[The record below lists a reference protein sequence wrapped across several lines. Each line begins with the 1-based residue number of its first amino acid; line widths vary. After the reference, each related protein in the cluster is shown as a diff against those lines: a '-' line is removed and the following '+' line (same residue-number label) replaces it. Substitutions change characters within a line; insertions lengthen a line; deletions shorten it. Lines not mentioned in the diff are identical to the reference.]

1 VLKVHFVKNL
11 SANDYVTTQERQA
24 AMPKSGAHTHKA
36 ILNAA
41 NRIVI
46 EQGVERLTLEQVAA
60 EAGISKGG
68 LLYHFP
74 TKEAL
79 IKGMIDLYLERF
91 TEDFNGTAEK
101 DGEPAG
107 RWNRSYLTTTFAD
120 NQRTPRMS
128 SGLLAAVATDP
139 GLLAPLQE
147 RFREWVALL
156 DQDGIDPTTAAI
168 VRLVADGLWLVE
180 LFGLSSPDEAAK
192 VKILQAMQDLIRRS
206 SGQQM

>member
-1 VLKVHFVKNL
+1 
-11 SANDYVTTQERQA
+11 
-24 AMPKSGAHTHKA
+24 MPKSGFYTQQA

-41 NRIVI
+41 NRIVL

-60 EAGISKGG
+60 AAGISKGG

-74 TKEAL
+74 NKEAL
-79 IKGMIDLYLERF
+79 IKGMINHYLERF
-91 TEDFNGTAEK
+91 TQDFSRAADAEGED
-101 DGEPAG
+101 AG

-120 NQRTPRMS
+120 NERTPHLS

-147 RFREWVALL
+147 RFQEWVALL
-156 DQDGIDPTTAAI
+156 DRDGIDQTTAAI

-180 LFGLSSPDEAAK
+180 LFGLAAPDQDMKGK
-192 VKILQAMQDLIRRS
+192 VLRAMEEYIRQSVKARAE
-206 SGQQM
+206 